1 MAKRRN
7 STSSTFLP
15 TSPPSSE
22 EAAPLRVV
30 VLAHANQCF
39 LDTDGVTRDAA
50 RMLQIMENWRPQRW
64 DGQARVRRNEAFD
77 PNLPVVVHDDT
88 RICYPHAVEHRG
100 QPALLFTIVPRD
112 RI

>member
-7 STSSTFLP
+7 GTSSHVLP

-22 EAAPLRVV
+22 AAAPLRVV
-30 VLAHANQCF
+30 VLDHADQCF

-64 DGQARVRRNEAFD
+64 DGQARVRRNAAFD
-77 PNLPVVVHDDT
+77 PDLPVVVHDHT
-88 RICYPHAVEHRG
+88 HLL
-100 QPALLFTIVPRD
+100 PAD
-112 RI
+112 

>member
-7 STSSTFLP
+7 GTSSHVLP

-30 VLAHANQCF
+30 VLDHADQCF

-50 RMLQIMENWRPQRW
+50 RMLQIMDSWHPNRS
-64 DGQARVRRNEAFD
+64 DGRAGVRRNAAFD
-77 PNLPVVVHDDT
+77 PDFPVVVHDHT
-88 RICYPHAVEHRG
+88 RICYRQIEEHRG
-100 QPALLFTIVPRD
+100 EPALLFTIVAS
-112 RI
+112 